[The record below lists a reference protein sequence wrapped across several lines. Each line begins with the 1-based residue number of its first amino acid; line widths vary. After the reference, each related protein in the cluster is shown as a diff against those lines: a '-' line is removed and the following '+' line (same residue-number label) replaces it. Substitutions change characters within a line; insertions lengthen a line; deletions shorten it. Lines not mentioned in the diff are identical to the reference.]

1 MAKPVLVVNHQN
13 HQSFLNKNIE
23 MIRMIENDMDKVV
36 FPNERKDNFQCTYFR
51 RRSSKTSDKGKRWNG
66 NQTSSDSSNDRTD
79 NESESESVANVL
91 RWLQSLPPN
100 FTKRDLDES
109 KNLYMLQE
117 TDQNLYRLYT
127 KQERSKS
134 LGSSL
139 KQKSIDRVPLKGKN
153 NMLLEHKKKVEFVKF
168 NDTKHEL
175 KNTRMKSFQRKIL
188 SKDKKSTV
196 KSSVSK
202 LSKKSGKSDL
212 HSMKTK
218 SRQSIISIKNNQCQE
233 PIGIS
238 KNISQNKLKSK
249 LSGTQKRNI
258 QKKIADNK
266 RLIYV
271 LNEIIKTVDNDNLS
285 DRKKTTHI
293 RKDYNNKNNDVE
305 NILIKEHFD
314 IEESRTKRPIFKNPV
329 IKKTLDDT
337 MKNTLKR
344 YILSNDWN
352 HFEKNNIDIND
363 EQPVKKKRCVMPPL
377 APADSVTPYIL
388 I

>member
-1 MAKPVLVVNHQN
+1 
-13 HQSFLNKNIE
+13 
-23 MIRMIENDMDKVV
+23 MIFV
-36 FPNERKDNFQCTYFR
+36 YF
-51 RRSSKTSDKGKRWNG
+51 KDKGKRWNG

-109 KNLYMLQE
+109 KNMYMLQE

-139 KQKSIDRVPLKGKN
+139 KQKSIDKVPLKGKN
-153 NMLLEHKKKVEFVKF
+153 NMLLEHKKEIEFVKF

-175 KNTRMKSFQRKIL
+175 KNTQMKSFQRKIL
-188 SKDKKSTV
+188 TKDTKSTV

-202 LSKKSGKSDL
+202 LSKKSGKSNL
-212 HSMKTK
+212 HSTKTK
-218 SRQSIISIKNNQCQE
+218 SRQSIISIKNNQYQE
-233 PIGIS
+233 SIGIL
-238 KNISQNKLKSK
+238 KNISSNKLKSK
-249 LSGTQKRNI
+249 LSGTQKKNI

-285 DRKKTTHI
+285 DRNKTIHI
-293 RKDYNNKNNDVE
+293 RKDYNNKNNGVE
-305 NILIKEHFD
+305 NILMKEHFD
-314 IEESRTKRPIFKNPV
+314 IEESRTKKPIFKNPV

-344 YILSNDWN
+344 YMFSNDWN

-363 EQPVKKKRCVMPPL
+363 EQPVKKKRCIMPSL
-377 APADSVTPYIL
+377 TSADPVTPYIL

>member
-1 MAKPVLVVNHQN
+1 MAKPGLVVYHQN
-13 HQSFLNKNIE
+13 QNFFNKNIE
-23 MIRMIENDMDKVV
+23 MIRMIENDMDKM
-36 FPNERKDNFQCTYFR
+36 FPNEKKDNFQCTYFR
-51 RRSSKTSDKGKRWNG
+51 RRSSKTSDKGKRRNS

-109 KNLYMLQE
+109 TNLYMLQE
-117 TDQNLYRLYT
+117 TEQNLYRLYT

-139 KQKSIDRVPLKGKN
+139 KRKSIDKVPLEGKN
-153 NMLLEHKKKVEFVKF
+153 NMLLEHKKRVEFVKF
-168 NDTKHEL
+168 NDTKHDLER
-175 KNTRMKSFQRKIL
+175 TRMKSFQRKML
-188 SKDKKSTV
+188 TKDKISSI

-212 HSMKTK
+212 HSTKTK
-218 SRQSIISIKNNQCQE
+218 SRQSLISINDNQCQE
-233 PIGIS
+233 TIGIL
-238 KNISQNKLKSK
+238 KNISQNKLKNK
-249 LSGTQKRNI
+249 LSGTQRKKI
-258 QKKIADNK
+258 QKRIADNK

-271 LNEIIKTVDNDNLS
+271 LNEIIKTVDKSNLS

-293 RKDYNNKNNDVE
+293 RKDYNKKNNDVGSILKKE
-305 NILIKEHFD
+305 NFD
-314 IEESRTKRPIFKNPV
+314 TGESRIVKPIFKNPV

-344 YILSNDWN
+344 YIFSNNWN
-352 HFEKNNIDIND
+352 HLEKNNIDIND
-363 EQPVKKKRCVMPPL
+363 EQPVKKKRCIIPSL
-377 APADSVTPYIL
+377 ASANFVTSYIP